1 MVYWEAVICFE
12 KYSMHDNDT
21 MHDNCFETVQSNH
34 QHYKYTIATII
45 NIIFTMMMIN
55 WSWSP
60 SPASS
65 SSLWSQALDFG
76 VNLQLI
82 WFFVLRI
89 DFWSYIGQAAD
100 FWTTIVPLLIL
111 LIV

>member
-21 MHDNCFETVQSNH
+21 MHDNCFETVQSSH
-34 QHYKYTIATII
+34 QHYKYTITTTIH
-45 NIIFTMMMIN
+45 IIFIMTMTMII
-55 WSWSP
+55 P
-60 SPASS
+60 SI
-65 SSLWSQALDFG
+65 LIIFVEFG

-89 DFWSYIGQAAD
+89 DFRSYFGQQQT
-100 FWTTIVPLLIL
+100 FEPPLFLSSSSSSYNCGKL
-111 LIV
+111 G